1 MIDLFFH
8 FNFLLIIFINN
19 RLSDLFLFFNYL
31 LFLL

>member
-8 FNFLLIIFINN
+8 FNFFLIIFINN
-19 RLSDLFLFFNYL
+19 RLSELFMFFNYL